1 VARPEKPA
9 ARAWVRL
16 FVGVGE
22 KDGVGPGDLLGA
34 ISGEASLEGS
44 KVGKI
49 EIRDTFSL
57 VEVLPPVAEK
67 IIRGLNGTTI
77 RGRAVRVD
85 HDRGSPRGRGGAGP
99 KPRRKPRGNAPSGP

>member
-1 VARPEKPA
+1 M
-9 ARAWVRL
+9 
-16 FVGVGE
+16 GVGE

-34 ISGEASLEGS
+34 ISGEAGVEGS
-44 KVGKI
+44 QVGKI

-57 VEVLPPVAEK
+57 VEVIPGVVDK

-85 HDRGSPRGRGGAGP
+85 HDRGSPRGRGGP
-99 KPRRKPRGNAPSGP
+99 VSRPRRKARGDNPTDS